1 MTTEE
6 LLALPPD
13 ETVERELIR
22 GVLRERPMTKRNR
35 RHSRTESKVVAILD
49 RWLLQQPTPRGE
61 ILSGEAGFRIRRN
74 PDTTVGI
81 DVAYISPEVAQ
92 SQPDDARVIDAP
104 PVLAVEILSPTDKQ
118 EEILD
123 KVADYLAA
131 GVQAVWVLEP
141 VFRTAGV
148 YRANQ
153 PPLMLNET
161 QELDASAYLQG
172 FRCRVADLF

>member
-1 MTTEE
+1 MTTDE
-6 LLALPPD
+6 LFALPPD
-13 ETVERELIR
+13 EAVERELIR

-35 RHSRTESKVVAILD
+35 RHSRTESKVVATLD

-81 DVAYISPEVAQ
+81 DVAYITPEVAQ
-92 SQPDDARVIDAP
+92 SQPDDAKVIDAP
-104 PVLAVEILSPTDKQ
+104 PLLAVEILSPTDKQ
-118 EEILD
+118 EDILD
-123 KVADYLAA
+123 KVADYLSA
-131 GVQAVWVLEP
+131 GVAAVWVLEP
-141 VFRTAGV
+141 VFRTAAV
-148 YRANQ
+148 YRPGQ

-161 QELDASAYLQG
+161 QELDAGAYLAG